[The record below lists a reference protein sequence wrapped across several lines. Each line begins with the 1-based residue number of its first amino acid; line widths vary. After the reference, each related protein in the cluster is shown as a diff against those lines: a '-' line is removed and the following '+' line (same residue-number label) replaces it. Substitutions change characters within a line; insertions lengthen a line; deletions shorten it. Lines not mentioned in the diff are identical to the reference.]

1 MRFFLFTAAAALLMA
16 SANARAEFEYW
27 PNADYDPSVPTIES
41 VLGHKPGERITWHKD
56 ALHYF
61 RTLESA
67 LPGQISVHP
76 YASTWEGRE
85 LVYVVIAS
93 PQNMDR
99 IDDIKRDM
107 QSLRDAAN
115 TVSSDANR
123 IIQSGP
129 AITWLAYGVHG
140 NEISS
145 TDASMLTAYHLLASR
160 GDSRV
165 EDILRESVVVLDP
178 MQNPDGRDRFIHGF
192 EMAAGLQ
199 PDADRLSAEHDEPWP
214 GGRFN
219 HYLFDMNRDWFA
231 MTQPETQGRI
241 AALQEWY
248 PVVVVDLHEMR
259 GDATYF
265 FAPGANPT
273 NPHLTSTQLEN
284 QEAFGRTNA
293 KWFDLFGIDYFTRDV
308 YDEFFPGYGAAW
320 PAYLGATAMTYE
332 QASVRGLNYRQYDGN
347 EMKYAESVRNHFVTS
362 LATAETAA
370 NNREKFLQDLY
381 DYQQSAITEG
391 RSDDIRVYI
400 IPRQSDQAGADKL
413 AGQLVRQ
420 GVKVG
425 VADADFRACGENY
438 SAGSYVIDMAQPAKR
453 LVRSLL
459 DANVPMDE
467 KFLVEEERRRANG
480 LPSKVYDVSAWS
492 VPLMMNVQADT
503 CNRLATVSTTP
514 AGAELV
520 HAPTLP
526 AAEARAAYLVPWG
539 ERTAVR
545 FLSHALRKD
554 LLVKSSDDVF
564 TLQGKRYPAGTLIID
579 VADNAANVHQAVR
592 DIATASGASVVA
604 VDNTWVT
611 DGLSL
616 GSNRVVRHNKPDV
629 AIAWDKPTYAPSAGQ
644 ARFVIERQF
653 DYPVTAIRTARI
665 GTADLN
671 DYEVLI
677 LPESSSEGY
686 YSVLGEAGTTNLRDW
701 VSKGGVLIA
710 LGTANR
716 YLADANIDLISIR
729 RENAVVEE
737 GGEDTGSS
745 SREDEE
751 ELEATVAGRI
761 LETQSDYEKAIAPE
775 APLPAA
781 LSGVLLK
788 ADVNADHWLAA
799 GVAPTLNILARD
811 TDIYTPIRH
820 DSGVNVARF
829 ASPDSLLAS
838 GYMWEENRKQMAY
851 KPFAVVQPSGRGFVI
866 AFTQDPTIRAY
877 LDGLN
882 VIFMNA
888 IFRGA
893 AHARPLH

>member
-1 MRFFLFTAAAALLMA
+1 
-16 SANARAEFEYW
+16 
-27 PNADYDPSVPTIES
+27 
-41 VLGHKPGERITWHKD
+41 
-56 ALHYF
+56 
-61 RTLESA
+61 
-67 LPGQISVHP
+67 
-76 YASTWEGRE
+76 
-85 LVYVVIAS
+85 
-93 PQNMDR
+93 
-99 IDDIKRDM
+99 
-107 QSLRDAAN
+107 
-115 TVSSDANR
+115 
-123 IIQSGP
+123 
-129 AITWLAYGVHG
+129 
-140 NEISS
+140 
-145 TDASMLTAYHLLASR
+145 
-160 GDSRV
+160 
-165 EDILRESVVVLDP
+165 
-178 MQNPDGRDRFIHGF
+178 
-192 EMAAGLQ
+192 
-199 PDADRLSAEHDEPWP
+199 
-214 GGRFN
+214 
-219 HYLFDMNRDWFA
+219 
-231 MTQPETQGRI
+231 
-241 AALQEWY
+241 
-248 PVVVVDLHEMR
+248 
-259 GDATYF
+259 
-265 FAPGANPT
+265 
-273 NPHLTSTQLEN
+273 
-284 QEAFGRTNA
+284 
-293 KWFDLFGIDYFTRDV
+293 
-308 YDEFFPGYGAAW
+308 
-320 PAYLGATAMTYE
+320 
-332 QASVRGLNYRQYDGN
+332 
-347 EMKYAESVRNHFVTS
+347 
-362 LATAETAA
+362 
-370 NNREKFLQDLY
+370 
-381 DYQQSAITEG
+381 
-391 RSDDIRVYI
+391 
-400 IPRQSDQAGADKL
+400 
-413 AGQLVRQ
+413 
-420 GVKVG
+420 
-425 VADADFRACGENY
+425 
-438 SAGSYVIDMAQPAKR
+438 
-453 LVRSLL
+453 
-459 DANVPMDE
+459 
-467 KFLVEEERRRANG
+467 
-480 LPSKVYDVSAWS
+480 
-492 VPLMMNVQADT
+492 
-503 CNRLATVSTTP
+503 
-514 AGAELV
+514 
-520 HAPTLP
+520 
-526 AAEARAAYLVPWG
+526 
-539 ERTAVR
+539 VR

-665 GTADLN
+665 GTADLS

-686 YSVLGEAGTTNLRDW
+686 DSVLGEAGTTNLRDW

-710 LGTANR
+710 LGSANR